1 MTALKSSYEIALEK
15 MKKMDINDVQ
25 TLSEQEKSHIQKIKD
40 EYNAKIAEKEILLKG
55 QPELTEEINF
65 LQRQRDEKIN
75 DYYSTLKKDND

>member
-55 QPELTEEINF
+55 QPELTDEITF
-65 LQRQRDEKIN
+65 LQRQRNEKIN
-75 DYYSTLKKDND
+75 DYYSTLKKDNN